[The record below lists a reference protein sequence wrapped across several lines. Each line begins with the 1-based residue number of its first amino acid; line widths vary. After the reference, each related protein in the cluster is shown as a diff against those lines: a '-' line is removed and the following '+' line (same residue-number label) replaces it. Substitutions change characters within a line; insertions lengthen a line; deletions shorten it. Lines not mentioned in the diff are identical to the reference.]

1 MYFMAQY
8 DMLSVEKYLNG
19 KFLFEIDEE
28 PIINKN
34 FSQQSNDSFSLI
46 ERISKLSYRSY

>member
-19 KFLFEIDEE
+19 KFLFEI
-28 PIINKN
+28 
-34 FSQQSNDSFSLI
+34 
-46 ERISKLSYRSY
+46 RSSVLFRKATLPLN